1 MSRFTKLLR
10 FFALAAVT
18 LVVALPLSAQVTGHQ
33 ISGKVVDNSGAPIN
47 GATVVVNGTT
57 QGALSDTEGN
67 FTLNVA
73 PDAILNINFMGYVPQ
88 QLVVG
93 NRTTI
98 TVTLQEDT
106 TEIDDVIVIGYG
118 VQKKSDLTGAIS
130 QVTSKDMV
138 NRTITNP
145 QAALQGKTA
154 GVQVFSSS
162 ARPGA
167 APQIRIRG
175 VGSNGSS
182 DPLYVVDGRIASDIS
197 GIDPNDIESM
207 EVLKDGASAAIYG
220 AQAGNG
226 VVLVTTK
233 RGRGDGKITYDYQF
247 TTQSLAR
254 VPKVLNSEQY
264 IDYYTEAKIL
274 SMDAVYSNWDFVTNT
289 DWVDFAFGNSAMHR
303 HNLTF
308 QSGNERGS
316 FYASM
321 SYLNNDGMFI
331 GNADTYE
338 RITGMINASWKIKP
352 WLEVGTNNQIEHYTA
367 RTIPE
372 GSEYGGAL
380 LATLTLDPLTKPMY
394 TADEL
399 PPAMRDVYDN
409 PSIGTLLGDG
419 NGNYYGLAL
428 FGMSE
433 NLNPLIQRDRS
444 YSENR
449 GFNLNGTAYL
459 NFTPIKGLTVTSRL
473 GYRFS
478 GNESYGYGKRYWT
491 NTNAKQTYL
500 SVNASANLPVY
511 YQWENFLNYS
521 RSFGKHNASIML
533 GTSYSQN
540 RSFGVNGSIQGT
552 GPEDIGFRQDNPL
565 FLYFAYATGTATKSV
580 SGGEASFS
588 RRNSY
593 FGRFSYDYDGKYLLQ
608 VSLRGDAVDS
618 SVLPVENRWGY
629 FPSVSVGWEVSRES
643 FMESTRT
650 WLQQLK
656 IRASWGQNGSTAS
669 LGNYSYDNVIA
680 AAGNY
685 AIGVPGDFHYQ
696 QAYAPSSTGNKDLK
710 WETSEQTNI
719 GLDARFLKSRL
730 SLTIDWYKKATKD
743 LIVTGTTP
751 STLIGNTASPLNA
764 GNVTNSGI
772 EFELGWQDV
781 LDNGFSY
788 GVRGNIATLKN
799 EVTYLHPTLTAID
812 GVGFHTYGAIT
823 RFEIGQPAWYFYGY
837 QFEGID
843 TETGNPKFADL
854 DESGDL
860 GAGDKTYIG
869 KGLPDVSFGLTL
881 NAAYKGFDIVVF
893 GAGTAGNDIYS
904 CLTRSDYNVNKL
916 SHTVSDRWT
925 ETYKTG
931 SQPRAGAAD
940 MDKYMTSSASVYD
953 GSYFKIKQIQLG
965 YTFPANWTKKIYV
978 DNARVYVSLEDFFT
992 FSNYPGFDPEV
1003 TGVGNGLGVDKGSYP
1018 TSKKI
1023 VFGVNVTF

>member
-10 FFALAAVT
+10 FLGAGCVT
-18 LVVALPLSAQVTGHQ
+18 LVFALPLYAQGGQ
-33 ISGKVVDNSGAPIN
+33 QLSGKVVDNTGAPII
-47 GATVVVNGTT
+47 GATVTVDGTSQATLSGPDGSFAVQVPANATITVSYLGYLT
-57 QGALSDTEGN
+57 QQ
-67 FTLNVA
+67 VA
-73 PDAILNINFMGYVPQ
+73 
-88 QLVVG
+88 VG
-93 NRTTI
+93 GRTAI

-106 TEIDDVIVIGYG
+106 TAIDEVIVVGYG
-118 VQKKSDLTGAIS
+118 VQRKSDLTGAIS

-145 QAALQGKTA
+145 QQALQGKTA

-233 RGRGDGKITYDYQF
+233 RGKGEGQITYDYQF
-247 TTQSLAR
+247 TSQSLAR
-254 VPKVLNSEQY
+254 VPKVLNSEGY
-264 IDYYTEAKIL
+264 IDFYTEANIL
-274 SMDAVYSNWDFVTNT
+274 SMDAIYSNWDFVTNT

-331 GNADTYE
+331 GKADTYE

-352 WLEVGTNNQIEHYTA
+352 WLEVGTNNQIEHYKA
-367 RTIPE
+367 RSIPE

-380 LATLTLDPLTKPMY
+380 LATLTLDPLTKPTY

-399 PPAMRDVYDN
+399 PQAMRDVYED
-409 PSIGTLLGDG
+409 PTIGTLLGDG

-444 YSENR
+444 FSENR

-459 NFTPIKGLTVTSRL
+459 NFTPIKGLVVTSRL

-478 GNESYGYGKRYWT
+478 GGESYGYGKRYWT
-491 NTNAKQTYL
+491 NTNAKQNYL
-500 SVNASANLPVY
+500 SVNASTSVPVY
-511 YQWENFLNYS
+511 YQWENFLNYE
-521 RSFGKHNASIML
+521 RQFGKHNASIML
-533 GTSYSQN
+533 GTSYSQT

-552 GPEDIGFRQDNPL
+552 GADDIGFRQDNPL
-565 FLYFAYATGTATKSV
+565 FLYFAYATGTATKNV
-580 SGGEASFS
+580 AGGEPSFS

-593 FGRFSYDYDGKYLLQ
+593 FGRFNYNYDNKYLLQ
-608 VSLRGDAVDS
+608 VSLRGDAVDT

-629 FPSVSVGWEVSRES
+629 FPAVSVGWEISNEK
-643 FMESTRT
+643 FMESTRG

-656 IRASWGQNGSTAS
+656 LRASWGQNGSTAS

-680 AAGNY
+680 SAGNY
-685 AIGVPGDFHYQ
+685 AIGQPGNFYYQ

-719 GLDARFLKSRL
+719 GLDARFLNGRL
-730 SLTIDWYKKATKD
+730 SLSVDWYKKATKD

-764 GNVTNSGI
+764 GNVTNSGL
-772 EFELGWQDV
+772 EFELGWQDSF
-781 LDNGFSY
+781 DNGFSY
-788 GVRGNIATLKN
+788 GIRGNLATLKN
-799 EVTYLHPTLTAID
+799 EVTYLHETLTAID

-823 RFEIGQPAWYFYGY
+823 RFQKGMPAWYFYGY
-837 QFEGID
+837 EFDGID
-843 TETGNPKFADL
+843 KETGNPKFKDL
-854 DESGDL
+854 DGSGDL

-881 NAAYKGFDIVVF
+881 NAAYKGIDLVVF

-916 SHTVSDRWT
+916 EHAVSDRWT
-925 ETYKTG
+925 PTHTNG
-931 SQPRAGAAD
+931 TQPRAGAAD

-965 YTFPANWTKKIYV
+965 YTFPKDMTSKIKV
-978 DNARVYVSLEDFFT
+978 GNARIYVSLEDYFT
-992 FSNYPGFDPEV
+992 FSSYPGFDPEV

-1018 TSKKI
+1018 NSKKI
-1023 VFGVNVTF
+1023 VCGLNITF

>member
-1 MSRFTKLLR
+1 MSRFTRFLR
-10 FFALAAVT
+10 FICATAVT
-18 LVVALPLSAQVTGHQ
+18 LVVALPLYAQGGHQ
-33 ISGKVVDNSGAPIN
+33 LSGKIVDNSGAPIV
-47 GATVVVNGTT
+47 GATVIVNGTT
-57 QGALSDTEGN
+57 QGTISDPEGN
-67 FTLNVA
+67 FTLEVA
-73 PDAILNINFMGYVPQ
+73 PDAILNINSMGYVPQ
-88 QLVVG
+88 QVVVG
-93 NRTTI
+93 NRTSI
-98 TVTLQEDT
+98 TVTLQDDT

-145 QAALQGKTA
+145 QQALQGKTA

-182 DPLYVVDGRIASDIS
+182 DPLYVVDGRIAGDIS

-247 TTQSLAR
+247 TSQSLAR
-254 VPKVLNSEQY
+254 IPKVLNSEQY

-274 SMDAVYSNWDFVTNT
+274 TMDAVYSNWDFVTNT

-338 RITGMINASWKIKP
+338 RVTGMINASWKIKP
-352 WLEVGTNNQIEHYTA
+352 WLEVGTNNQIEHYKA
-367 RTIPE
+367 RSVPE

-380 LATLTLDPLTKPMY
+380 LATLTLDPLTKPTY

-399 PPAMRDVYDN
+399 PPAMKDVYDN
-409 PSIGTLLGDG
+409 PSIGTLLQDG

-444 YSENR
+444 YSESR

-478 GNESYGYGKRYWT
+478 GGESYGYGKRYWT

-540 RSFGVNGSIQGT
+540 RSFGVHGSIQGT

-580 SGGEASFS
+580 GGGEASFS

-629 FPSVSVGWEVSRES
+629 FPAVSLGWEVSREN

-656 IRASWGQNGSTAS
+656 VRASWGQNGSTAS
-669 LGNYSYDNVIA
+669 LGGYSYDNVIA
-680 AAGNY
+680 SAGNY

-719 GLDARFLKSRL
+719 GLDARFLKNRL
-730 SLTIDWYKKATKD
+730 SFTFDWYKKETKD
-743 LIVTGTTP
+743 LIVSGTTP

-772 EFELGWQDV
+772 EVELGWQDSFE
-781 LDNGFSY
+781 NGFSY
-788 GVRGNIATLKN
+788 GIRGNFATLKN

-843 TETGNPKFADL
+843 SETGNPKFADL
-854 DESGDL
+854 DGSGDL

-904 CLTRSDYNVNKL
+904 CLTRADYNVNKL
-916 SHTVSDRWT
+916 SHTVNDRWS
-925 ETYKTG
+925 ETNKNG

-940 MDKYMTSSASVYD
+940 MDKYMTSSAAVYN
-953 GSYFKIKQIQLG
+953 GSYFKIKQMQLG

-978 DNARVYVSLEDFFT
+978 DNARVYVSLEDYFT

-1003 TGVGNGLGVDKGSYP
+1003 TGVGSGLGVDKGSYP